1 MTRRDTA
8 EKESVR
14 MHPFHWVPA
23 LGERHASTDHRPSG
37 GYPAGST
44 ITTLCDREMRA
55 EVGEMAWLW
64 NTCPA
69 CNAEAHRMVGAVRQ
83 TATV

>member
-1 MTRRDTA
+1 
-8 EKESVR
+8 

-23 LGERHASTDHRPSG
+23 LGERHASTDPRPSG

-44 ITTLCDREMRA
+44 ITTLCDRQMNA

-64 NTCPA
+64 TTCPA
-69 CNAEAHRMVGAVRQ
+69 CNAEAHRMVGGVRQ
-83 TATV
+83 TAYA